1 MSSHRLSGF
10 GRTDVVD
17 GERGTGTAH
26 CIEHAFFPLS
36 SYIIFLRLRYNVFR
50 WREKASGKRRKQEKE
65 CALFRLIKRILWS
78 ALSSP
83 LPSRDLRR
91 SGEKI
96 KKDFFIGHSKRKR
109 LKNYVKLYIIV
120 MLFLW
125 WHLFSFE
132 SVCAVTTKE
141 ESDIFLVLLCY
152 FWWQGDLYIWLIRR

>member
-10 GRTDVVD
+10 GRTEWTDVVD

-91 SGEKI
+91 SGEKF

-109 LKNYVKLYIIV
+109 LKNYVKLYMYYCYAVSLVTSVFFLICLCRHNKRGECYFLGFI
-120 MLFLW
+120 MLFLMAGGS
-125 WHLFSFE
+125 L
-132 SVCAVTTKE
+132 
-141 ESDIFLVLLCY
+141 
-152 FWWQGDLYIWLIRR
+152 